1 MLKAIHQLD
10 FPSRGKVSRMK
21 VLVCILF
28 SVWFSGPVFSQE
40 RARSPVVDVEHYQID
55 VEVEP
60 ETSFLQG
67 EAVIQLRVLEE
78 VSALPFE
85 LNNHVNLI
93 EVVDEQDV
101 RYSSKFDDFDSEHVR
116 IVGPVSFQP
125 ETRMKLVFRFE
136 GTLEKE
142 EYIYLDSPET
152 QMAVVHPK
160 GALLLTEGKWFP
172 SHLLPLDGATAEVKV
187 TVPLGFTAV
196 APGILQGVETL
207 GMKEVFHWKS
217 DQPLTGIPVVVGQ
230 YLRQE
235 FEEGSLPLT
244 FFVKEVY
251 DRDLKPLADEVS
263 EIVKFFSEEYGQAPI
278 SELTLLQLGDIELP
292 STGCSGLILLDSTIM
307 DREPLEVMELAQR
320 VAHQWWGYSVRF
332 QVSGDAWLQEG
343 FSTYAA
349 LRYVEKSRPEE
360 FSSQL
365 AKEAIEALKHEKK
378 APISRGLSLE
388 AGTSEYR
395 SIVRSKG
402 AWVLYMLR
410 RLVGEKKFDP
420 LLREWYLENAHRSTT
435 TSEFVRFVKESSGE
449 DYGWFFAQWVDS
461 IGIPEFRVE
470 YVIFKVREGGFKIR
484 GQILQDL
491 DLFRMPTEITIE
503 TKGEAENRQL
513 MLRGKSTSFT
523 FNTES
528 MPLRLKVDPD
538 GKILMDSEGRRIGV
552 QVALGDDY
560 RRKGEFTSA
569 IRAYE
574 KARSIDLR
582 SSIAH
587 FRLGEVFFEQHNYSS
602 AANSFRDALNGDLK
616 PEWVE
621 TWTHIYLGKIY
632 DVLGERQRALAEYQK
647 AINSKIDYKGAQLEA
662 RKYKKTPYSKPKSL
676 LGAA

>member
-1 MLKAIHQLD
+1 
-10 FPSRGKVSRMK
+10 MK
-21 VLVCILF
+21 VLGCIFLVVCF
-28 SVWFSGPVFSQE
+28 SSPVLSQK

-60 ETSFLQG
+60 ETSSLQG
-67 EAVIQLRVLEE
+67 EVVIHLRVLEE
-78 VSALPFE
+78 TLALPFE

-93 EVVDEQDV
+93 EIVDEQDA
-101 RYSSKFDDFDSEHVR
+101 RYSSKFDDFDSEHMQ
-116 IVGPVSFQP
+116 IVGPDSFEP

-136 GTLEKE
+136 GRLERE

-152 QMAVVHPK
+152 QMAVVHRK

-172 SHLLPLDGATAEVKV
+172 SHRLPLDGATADVKV

-217 DQPLTGIPVVVGQ
+217 DQPLTGVPVAVGR

-235 FEEGSLPLT
+235 FKEGALPLT
-244 FFVKEVY
+244 FFVGEVY
-251 DRDLKPLADEVS
+251 DRDLKPLADEIS
-263 EIVKFFSEEYGQAPI
+263 KMVKFFSEEYGQAPI
-278 SELTLLQLGDIELP
+278 SELTLLQLGNIELP

-307 DREPLEVMELAQR
+307 EQEPLDVVMELAER
-320 VAHQWWGYSVRF
+320 VARQWWGYSVRF
-332 QVSGDAWLQEG
+332 QASGDAWLQEG

-349 LRYVEKSRPEE
+349 LRYVEKVRPEE
-360 FSSQL
+360 FQSQL
-365 AKEAIEALKHEKK
+365 AKKAVSALKHEKK
-378 APISRGLSLE
+378 APVSRGLSLE
-388 AGTSEYR
+388 AGSSEYK
-395 SIVRSKG
+395 SIVGSKG

-410 RLVGEKKFDP
+410 QLVGEKKFNP
-420 LLREWYLENAHRSTT
+420 LLREWYLENAHGSTT
-435 TSEFVRFVKESSGE
+435 TSKFARFVKESSGE
-449 DYGWFFAQWVDS
+449 DYRWFFAQWVDS
-461 IGIPEFRVE
+461 MGIPEFRTE
-470 YVIFKVREGGFKIR
+470 YIIYKLREGGFKIR
-484 GQILQDL
+484 GQIVQDL
-491 DLFRMPTEITIE
+491 DLFKMPIEIKIE

-513 MLRGKSTSFT
+513 MMSGKSTSFT

-528 MPLRLKVDPD
+528 MPLRLRVDPH
-538 GKILMDSEGRRIGV
+538 GKILINSEARRIGV

-574 KARSIDLR
+574 KAKGIDLR
-582 SSIAH
+582 SSVAH

-621 TWTHIYLGKIY
+621 TWIHIYLGKIY

-647 AINSKIDYKGAQLEA
+647 AINSKIDYKGAQGEA
-662 RKYKKTPYSKPKSL
+662 RKYKKTPYSKPDSVL
-676 LGAA
+676 TG